1 MNLGSSFWNPAA
13 LGNLVISWNLR
24 SSHLTALRMWNLVS
38 IQWLVAE
45 NMVEWYH
52 KITDFEVLPRY
63 IPLGRDV
70 NTDPG
75 LEPMGAN
82 KNQLPQDLNVTFFF
96 DYLKGVIFFTLH
108 FIFN

>member
-1 MNLGSSFWNPAA
+1 
-13 LGNLVISWNLR
+13 
-24 SSHLTALRMWNLVS
+24 MWNLVS
-38 IQWLVAE
+38 TQWLVAE

-70 NTDPG
+70 DTDPG

-96 DYLKGVIFFTLH
+96 DYLKGVTF
-108 FIFN
+108 